1 MDLSKGNY
9 WIGHPGNLLPLP
21 DYVGV
26 LEVTSQQDP
35 VLSES
40 LGGGIRARIKRARP
54 PRSWKVDIP
63 NTHVDEVAQVRLLL
77 NSTLGP
83 YVWLDPWAQVTNV
96 LTPEMSTMG
105 SLVSPAAGLPQNGGG
120 WRLIGTDGQQ
130 AALTRSNPTKG
141 GVWIGPAPIPPVAVG
156 RPVTASIWISSSSS
170 ARVNLQW
177 LDGSGSVMSAVQGN
191 IVTGLDGLRRSVA
204 TGIPPWGASAARIY
218 VAGSEVLAMP
228 AVTWTSDAV
237 EWDVGNGVQQV
248 VVGGMSRSTSHAV
261 PESRALRRADLS
273 FTVTEVGPAEVMG

>member
-9 WIGHPGNLLPLP
+9 WIGHPAHLLPLP
-21 DYVGV
+21 DYAGV
-26 LEVTSQQDP
+26 IEIASHQEP
-35 VLSES
+35 VLTES

-63 NTHVDEVAQVRLLL
+63 DTHVDEVAQVRLLL

-83 YVWLDPWAQVTNV
+83 YVWVDPWAQVTNV
-96 LTPEMSTMG
+96 LTPEQSTMG
-105 SLVSPAAGLPQNGGG
+105 SLVSPAEGLPQNGGG

-141 GVWIGPAPIPPVAVG
+141 YVRVGPAPIPPAIAN
-156 RPVTASIWISSSSS
+156 RAVTASCWISSTTD
-170 ARVNLQW
+170 AWVVLQW
-177 LDGSGSVMSAVQGN
+177 LDGSGNVVASEFGN
-191 IVTGLDGLRRSVA
+191 TVTGMDGLRRSVA
-204 TGIPPWGASAARIY
+204 TGKPPWGAAACRIQ
-218 VAGSEVLAMP
+218 VSNAEVLAMP

-248 VVGGMSRSTSHAV
+248 VVGGMSRATAFAV
-261 PESRALRRADLS
+261 PEYRELRRADLS